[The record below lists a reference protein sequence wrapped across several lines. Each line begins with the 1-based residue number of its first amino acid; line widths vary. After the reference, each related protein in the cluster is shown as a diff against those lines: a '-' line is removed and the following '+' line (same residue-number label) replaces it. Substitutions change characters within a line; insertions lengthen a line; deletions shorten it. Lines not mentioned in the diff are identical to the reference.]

1 MISDG
6 EMQDFNA
13 AITDAGFDPDDFSA
27 VAVEDEPQAVEYA
40 ITGTVTVTR
49 NSNGN
54 AITFRAGHMT
64 LWLTEFE
71 TSLKAGQFG
80 EP

>member
-6 EMQDFNA
+6 EMQDFNS

-54 AITFRAGHMT
+54 AITYLAGHGSN
-64 LWLTEFE
+64 WVFDFE
-71 TSLKAGQFG
+71 TCLKSGQFG
-80 EP
+80 RP